1 MVNKY
6 RNTSLLN
13 ISDRIALFR
22 SKKMTAVNFRGQC
35 HISTFWRIFLAS
47 AQYKDK
53 SWNNYD
59 NNVILVHEIKKTK
72 HGINV
77 LLF

>member
-1 MVNKY
+1 MANKY
-6 RNTSLLN
+6 SNTSLLN
-13 ISDRIALFR
+13 ISDRIALFHG
-22 SKKMTAVNFRGQC
+22 KKMTAVNFRGQC

-59 NNVILVHEIKKTK
+59 NNVIFVHKIHNTT
-72 HGINV
+72 
-77 LLF
+77 